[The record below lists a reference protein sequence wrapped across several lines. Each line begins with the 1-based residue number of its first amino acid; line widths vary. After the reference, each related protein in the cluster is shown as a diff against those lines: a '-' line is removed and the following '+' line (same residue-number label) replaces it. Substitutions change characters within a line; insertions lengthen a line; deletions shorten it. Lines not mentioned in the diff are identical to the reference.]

1 MRSDAAL
8 PWTLPIRQQQHPSC
22 NFLTATQGSKRATH
36 PVNRLPT
43 PHPPAPEQP
52 RKWHTHNPIISS
64 HCTAILRP
72 TPKKQ
77 TMQSALKKLL
87 AFVMFFTI
95 FASSFAQEASAD
107 RIIENGFQVLGAI
120 DSGRAAEL
128 WEEASPTVKA
138 RIPKAE
144 WARSMA
150 DARQKVGA
158 VAERTWASVVRIRY
172 IEDTPSMPAGLYA
185 NVDYS
190 TRLRDG
196 RTVFELLSF
205 RQEAD
210 GTWRVTGYI
219 PRQTQ

>member
-1 MRSDAAL
+1 M
-8 PWTLPIRQQQHPSC
+8 
-22 NFLTATQGSKRATH
+22 N
-36 PVNRLPT
+36 PV
-43 PHPPAPEQP
+43 
-52 RKWHTHNPIISS
+52 
-64 HCTAILRP
+64 
-72 TPKKQ
+72 
-77 TMQSALKKLL
+77 MKKLC

-107 RIIENGFQVLGAI
+107 RIIETGFQVLGAI
-120 DSGRAAEL
+120 DNGRAADL

-172 IEDTPSMPAGLYA
+172 IEETASMPAGLYA

>member
-1 MRSDAAL
+1 MKPVRKRRCAVVRGFTRVARSL
-8 PWTLPIRQQQHPSC
+8 
-22 NFLTATQGSKRATH
+22 
-36 PVNRLPT
+36 
-43 PHPPAPEQP
+43 
-52 RKWHTHNPIISS
+52 
-64 HCTAILRP
+64 
-72 TPKKQ
+72 
-77 TMQSALKKLL
+77 
-87 AFVMFFTI
+87 
-95 FASSFAQEASAD
+95 AQEAAAG
-107 RIIENGFQVLGAI
+107 RIIEHGCQVLGAR
-120 DSGRAAEL
+120 DSGRAAEV

-172 IEDTPSMPAGLYA
+172 IEETASMPAGLYA